1 MKATPFTKL
10 LVANR
15 GEIACRIL
23 RSARAAGLSTVAVY
37 SQADAGAVHVAAADE
52 AVWIGEAAPRDSY
65 LRIERILDAAHATG
79 ADAIHP
85 GYGFLSENA
94 GFAEAC
100 AAAGL
105 VFVGPSAD
113 AIRAMGDKAAAKTLM
128 SAAGVPCVPGYQGQD
143 QDAESLQARA
153 AAIGYPVMIKAAA
166 GGGGRGMRLVERAED
181 FAAALAS
188 AKSETRS
195 AFGDDTVL
203 LERAITEARH
213 VEIQILAD
221 RYGHAIHLGERDCSV
236 QRRHQKLI
244 EEAPSPAVSEA
255 LRAEMGAAAVRA
267 AKAINYEGAGTLEFL
282 LGADGAF
289 YFMEMNTRLQVEHP
303 VTEAITGFDL
313 VTMQLD
319 IAAGRPL
326 AMKQQEVTFSG
337 HAIEVRLCAEDP
349 PNGFLPQS
357 GTLALWA
364 PSPAVRVEHGLRSGS
379 EISPYYDSMIAKL
392 IAHGPNRDAARLK
405 LARGLRETLAFGLR
419 SNQDFLIGCLEH
431 PVFAA
436 GEATTAFVG
445 ANQAALFPDRGAEEA
460 AAAVRAGA
468 LLHAA
473 PEVGLTHG
481 FPTPVRLERGERTYA
496 MRVFAGRRGRCRV
509 EGDGA
514 TTSLR
519 VLSVDGGV
527 YDVLAGERR
536 RRVFLS
542 RVGPQ
547 VWMRDGGRSW
557 DFEDV
562 SFEPTVKA
570 EAERD
575 GKLRASMNGR
585 VASLTVALGDRVARG
600 QTLLVLEA
608 MKMEHVHVA
617 TIAGTVA
624 AIHVAEGDQVEAH
637 RVIVEVTA

>member
-37 SQADAGAVHVAAADE
+37 SEADAVAVHVAAADE

-65 LRIERILDAAHATG
+65 LSIERILEAARATG

-94 GFAEAC
+94 RFAEAC

-105 VFVGPSAD
+105 VFVGPSAQ

-128 SAAGVPCVPGYQGQD
+128 SAAGVPCVPGYQGD
-143 QDAESLQARA
+143 QDDLQARA
-153 AAIGYPVMIKAAA
+153 DALRYPVMIKAAA
-166 GGGGRGMRLVERAED
+166 GGGGRGMRLVARPED
-181 FAAALAS
+181 FAAALES

-203 LERAITEARH
+203 LERAIVEARH
-213 VEIQILAD
+213 IEIQIIAD
-221 RYGHAIHLGERDCSV
+221 RYGDVIHLGERDCSV

-244 EEAPSPAVSEA
+244 EEAPSPAVSAA

-303 VTEAITGFDL
+303 VTEAITGLDL
-313 VTMQLD
+313 VAMQLD

-326 AMKQQEVTFSG
+326 AMKQEDVTFSG

-349 PNGFLPQS
+349 PHGFLPQS

-379 EISPYYDSMIAKL
+379 EIPPYYDSMIAKL
-392 IAHGPNRDAARLK
+392 IAHAPNRDAARLK

-419 SNQDFLIGCLEH
+419 SNQDFLIDCLEH

-436 GEATTAFVG
+436 GEATTAFIG

-473 PEVGLTHG
+473 PGVGLTHG
-481 FPTPVRLERGERTYA
+481 FPTPVRLKRGERAYA
-496 MRVFAGRRGRCRV
+496 MRVFAGPRGRCRV
-509 EGDGA
+509 ESDGA

-519 VLSVDGGV
+519 VLSADGGV
-527 YDVLAGERR
+527 YDVLEGERR
-536 RRVFLS
+536 RRAFLT
-542 RVGPQ
+542 RVGAH
-547 VWMRDGGRSW
+547 VWLRDGGRNW

-575 GKLRASMNGR
+575 GKVRASMNGR
-585 VASLTVALGDRVARG
+585 VAALAVALGERVARG
-600 QTLLVLEA
+600 QQLLVLEA
-608 MKMEHVHVA
+608 LKMEHVHVA
-617 TIAGTVA
+617 TIEGTVA

-637 RVIVEVTA
+637 RVLVEVVAS